1 MKLYLKAAS
10 VLALSLPMMAFAE
23 DCVPELDDHCPAGV
37 DVDRYCVVSIDAVSC
52 PASGLKRSNPILL
65 TSPPA
70 QSITSATCNYTGGG
84 YTCTAW
90 PYSTKVSYS
99 WTKFGNVSW
108 VGSSTG
114 DTVSVTCSPGM
125 NNRVTLKVAA
135 PNDPNAYSA
144 DTVYLYCGYMGEY

>member
-90 PYSTKVSYS
+90 PA
-99 WTKFGNVSW
+99 
-108 VGSSTG
+108 
-114 DTVSVTCSPGM
+114 CSPRAGCTPGPPPSACPS
-125 NNRVTLKVAA
+125 RTPPRRSRKARGPTTTPTAA
-135 PNDPNAYSA
+135 
-144 DTVYLYCGYMGEY
+144 